1 MGVFGMGFR
10 FAHPLVWIAA
20 VALPCPASAALPSIS
35 DAATRMASRVS
46 TPVPE
51 PSDFALFLIG
61 VIGLLIGRR
70 TSRSRGRS
78 DDRDA

>member
-1 MGVFGMGFR
+1 MGFR
-10 FAHPLVWIAA
+10 FARIWVWIVAVSLAA
-20 VALPCPASAALPSIS
+20 PAAAALPSIS
-35 DAATRMASRVS
+35 AAAAGIASRVS

-61 VIGLLIGRR
+61 VIGLLVGRR
-70 TSRSRGRS
+70 TSRSRRRS

>member
-1 MGVFGMGFR
+1 MGFR
-10 FAHPLVWIAA
+10 FALLWVWIAA
-20 VALPCPASAALPSIS
+20 VALSAPAAAALPSIS
-35 DAATRMASRVS
+35 DAAAGMASRVS

-61 VIGLLIGRR
+61 VIGLLVGRR
-70 TSRSRGRS
+70 TSRSRSRS